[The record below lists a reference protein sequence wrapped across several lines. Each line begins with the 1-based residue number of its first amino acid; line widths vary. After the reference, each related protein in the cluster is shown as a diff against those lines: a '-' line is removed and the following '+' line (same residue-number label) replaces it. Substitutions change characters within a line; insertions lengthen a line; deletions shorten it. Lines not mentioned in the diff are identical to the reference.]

1 MIKYKYYSLILLS
14 FILINKNLNNFKF
27 EHIKKPFNKSF
38 SYSNII
44 KIMTIN
50 DYNIYRS
57 LNWQCADFKEICINK
72 PKKHYFIEEKMN
84 YIFISTKDKETV

>member
-1 MIKYKYYSLILLS
+1 MIIYITNFYIWFQAPEIRFGWGILLFFPCLILSLLLLELKIFNFPIIKYKYYSLILLS

-27 EHIKKPFNKSF
+27 EHLKKPFNKNF

-50 DYNIYRS
+50 D
-57 LNWQCADFKEICINK
+57 
-72 PKKHYFIEEKMN
+72 
-84 YIFISTKDKETV
+84 